1 MAETITFTLV
11 KSGIGSTQKIR
22 ATLIGLGLTKMNKT
36 ITRKDTPELRGMLG
50 KVQHLVRIEEA

>member
-22 ATLIGLGLTKMNKT
+22 ATLTGLGLTKMNKT
-36 ITRKDTPELRGMLG
+36 VTRKDTPEIRGMIA
-50 KVQHLVRIEEA
+50 KVGHLVRIEEA

>member
-22 ATLIGLGLTKMNKT
+22 ATLTGLGLTKMNKT
-36 ITRKDTPELRGMLG
+36 VTRKDTPEIRGMLA
-50 KVQHLVRIEEA
+50 KVGHLVRTEEV